1 MIKVVSKAFNEKAHD
16 STSIP
21 DISYPIILHKV
32 KPIPSTRKYQPE
44 LGEYKLELEFHLPD
58 DIINDF
64 HLSRHCQFQLG
75 KFLNYETYLEIDGK
89 EYRYSDIYSHETE
102 MKAIIS
108 DAVARQLI
116 EEITDD

>member
-16 STSIP
+16 GMNIP
-21 DISYPIILHKV
+21 DISHPLILHKV
-32 KPIPSTRKYQPE
+32 EPDSIDYALQPE
-44 LGEYKLELEFHLPD
+44 LRGYKGFPKG
-58 DIINDF
+58 INCLF
-64 HLSRHCQFQLG
+64 RLG

-89 EYRYSDIYSHETE
+89 EYRYGDIYSHETE

>member
-16 STSIP
+16 SINIP
-21 DISYPIILHKV
+21 DISYPIVLHKTELT
-32 KPIPSTRKYQPE
+32 PLTRQYHPGV
-44 LGEYKLELEFHLPD
+44 GEYRLELEFYDPRGYRGFPRG
-58 DIINDF
+58 INCLF
-64 HLSRHCQFQLG
+64 RLG

-102 MKAIIS
+102 MRAIIS

>member
-1 MIKVVSKAFNEKAHD
+1 MIKVVSKAFNEEAHD
-16 STSIP
+16 STDIP
-21 DISYPIILHKV
+21 DISYPIILHKA
-32 KPIPSTRKYQPE
+32 KPTPLNRKYQPE
-44 LGEYKLELEFHLPD
+44 LREYKLELEFHLPN
-58 DIINDF
+58 IAVT
-64 HLSRHCQFQLG
+64 HCQFLLG

-108 DAVARQLI
+108 DAIASQLI

>member
-16 STSIP
+16 GMNIP
-21 DISYPIILHKV
+21 DISHPIVLHKAEPV
-32 KPIPSTRKYQPE
+32 GIDYELQPE
-44 LGEYKLELEFHLPD
+44 LRGYKLELEFYDPRGYKGFPKG
-58 DIINDF
+58 INCLF
-64 HLSRHCQFQLG
+64 RLG

-102 MKAIIS
+102 MIAIIS

-116 EEITDD
+116 EEIADD

>member
-16 STSIP
+16 GINIP
-21 DISYPIILHKV
+21 DISHPIVLHKT
-32 KPIPSTRKYQPE
+32 KPTPLTRHYHPGLK
-44 LGEYKLELEFHLPD
+44 EYRLELEFYDSRGYKGFPKG
-58 DIINDF
+58 INCLF
-64 HLSRHCQFQLG
+64 RLG

-102 MKAIIS
+102 MTAIIS

>member
-1 MIKVVSKAFNEKAHD
+1 MIKIVSKACNEKAHN
-16 STSIP
+16 STDIP
-21 DISYPIILHKV
+21 DISYPIVLHKA
-32 KPIPSTRKYQPE
+32 KATPLNRKYQPE

-64 HLSRHCQFQLG
+64 HLSHHCQFQLG

>member
-1 MIKVVSKAFNEKAHD
+1 MIKIVSKAFNEKAHD
-16 STSIP
+16 GMNIP
-21 DISYPIILHKV
+21 DISHPIVLHK
-32 KPIPSTRKYQPE
+32 TE
-44 LGEYKLELEFHLPD
+44 LGPLTNCYHPGVGEYRLELEFYDPRED
-58 DIINDF
+58 GGF
-64 HLSRHCQFQLG
+64 PEFPHCQFELG
-75 KFLNYETYLEIDGK
+75 KFRNYETYLEIDGK

>member
-1 MIKVVSKAFNEKAHD
+1 MSSSRNCA
-16 STSIP
+16 
-21 DISYPIILHKV
+21 
-32 KPIPSTRKYQPE
+32 
-44 LGEYKLELEFHLPD
+44 GYKLELEFYDSHRYKGFPKG
-58 DIINDF
+58 INCLF
-64 HLSRHCQFQLG
+64 RLG

-102 MKAIIS
+102 MRAIIS

>member
-16 STSIP
+16 GTNIP
-21 DISYPIILHKV
+21 DISYPLILHKV
-32 KPIPSTRKYQPE
+32 EPVGIDYELQPE
-44 LGEYKLELEFHLPD
+44 LRGYKLELEFYDSRGYKGFPKG
-58 DIINDF
+58 INCLF
-64 HLSRHCQFQLG
+64 RLG

-102 MKAIIS
+102 MTAIIS

>member
-1 MIKVVSKAFNEKAHD
+1 MIKIVSKAFNEQAHD
-16 STSIP
+16 STNIP
-21 DISYPIILHKV
+21 DISHPIVLHKS
-32 KPIPSTRKYQPE
+32 KPTPLTRHYHPG
-44 LGEYKLELEFHLPD
+44 LREYRLELEFHLPD
-58 DIINDF
+58 IICDP
-64 HLSRHCQFQLG
+64 HLSPHCQFQLG

-102 MKAIIS
+102 MRAIIS